1 MFKKKSSGI
10 LDDQTAMR
18 IVADG
23 KVRDVSYR
31 DLLLSMN
38 LSLEALMSVLI
49 KKGVIS
55 PEDLLGAIEEI
66 RDKHASKMPAASSGS
81 GDNDAGTG

>member
-1 MFKKKSSGI
+1 
-10 LDDQTAMR
+10 MR

-49 KKGVIS
+49 KKGLIN
-55 PEDLLGAIEEI
+55 PDDLLKAIEEI
-66 RDKHASKMPAASSGS
+66 RDKHASKASGAVHQ
-81 GDNDAGTG
+81 DDASDA

>member
-1 MFKKKSSGI
+1 MFRKKKSGEI
-10 LDDQTAMR
+10 NEQTAMR

-49 KKGVIS
+49 KKGLIN
-55 PEDLLGAIEEI
+55 PDDLLKAIEEI
-66 RDKHASKMPAASSGS
+66 RDKHNSKMPGAEPQGVKT
-81 GDNDAGTG
+81 DV